1 MYDKE
6 VMDYIYESIGIKKE
20 RESYTVLDEGKIG
33 RIFMGLKIHPHQ
45 NLDVTLKKHE
55 YPGFI
60 NFIKKQKDIEDLN
73 YIARDINTGI
83 NTIKKIIEKM
93 ENDKDTKYSSKG
105 ITVKDCQLT
114 IEWFQN
120 VAKKAVSNR
129 KKELKNK

>member
-1 MYDKE
+1 
-6 VMDYIYESIGIKKE
+6 
-20 RESYTVLDEGKIG
+20 
-33 RIFMGLKIHPHQ
+33 MGFKIHPHQ

-60 NFIKKQKDIEDLN
+60 NFIKKQKNIEDLN
-73 YIARDINTGI
+73 YIGRDINTGI

-93 ENDKDTKYSSKG
+93 ENGKDTKYSSKG

-120 VAKKAVSNR
+120 VTKKAVSNR